1 MDPVLTSLRNPKVKD
16 VVKLRSRRARDRR
29 RQILIE
35 GYREL
40 KRALDNGVPVET
52 VFYCEALF
60 QGSNEGPLL
69 EQARAGGADLFATT
83 EAVFRKMAYR
93 DRPEGLLGLAPQQ
106 PLALADLKLSPAP
119 LIVVAEAIE
128 KPGNLGTILRSAD
141 ATGVDAVLLCDPVT
155 DLYNPNTV
163 RASIGTLFSVPVV
176 QVPTPEG
183 LAWLRQH
190 AVQIIAASP
199 HAALEY
205 TAVDLRRP
213 SAFVVG
219 SEQYGLSEAWLAAA
233 DVSVFIPMLGQADSL
248 NVAMATTILLYE
260 AVRQRRSLTQHW
272 PLAAFCGQLVKPWGQ
287 GGDGP

>member
-1 MDPVLTSLRNPKVKD
+1 MDPILTSRQNPRVKD
-16 VVKLRSRRARDRR
+16 VVKLRSRRVRERQ

-40 KRALDNGVPVET
+40 KRALDNGVPVAT

-60 QGSNEGPLL
+60 QGSNEWPLL
-69 EQARAGGADLFATT
+69 EQARAGGAELFATT
-83 EAVFRKMAYR
+83 EPVFRKMAYR

-106 PLALADLKLSPAP
+106 PLTIADLKLGPRP
-119 LIVVAEAIE
+119 LVVVAEAIE

-141 ATGVDAVLLCDPVT
+141 ATGADAVLVCDPVT

-176 QVPTPEG
+176 QVPTAEG
-183 LAWLRQH
+183 LAWLRRH
-190 AVQIIAASP
+190 GLQIIAASP

-205 TAVDLRRP
+205 TEADLRRP

-219 SEQYGLSEAWLAAA
+219 SEQYGLSEAWLEAA
-233 DVSVFIPMLGQADSL
+233 DASVFIPMLGQADSL

-260 AVRQRRSLTQHW
+260 AVRQRRS
-272 PLAAFCGQLVKPWGQ
+272 GEK
-287 GGDGP
+287 